1 MWIVRLAL
9 ARPRA
14 IIVMALLIFLLGGL
28 YTVQM
33 PKDIFPAI
41 DLPVVAVIWTYN
53 GLSPIDMDRRV
64 IRLSES
70 AITSSVDNIE
80 HVESQSLSSYGIVK
94 VYFQPGTQV
103 SSAIT
108 QISAT
113 SQAVLR
119 GMPQGITPPSI
130 IQYDA
135 SDVPIIQLAMSSDT
149 VDITK
154 IVDLATNVV
163 SAQLVTVQ
171 GASLSPTEG
180 GTSRLINVDLDNA
193 AMTAHGVTAQDV
205 TNAVG
210 AQDLILPA
218 GDAKMGVRDYF
229 VRLNNSP
236 TAVNDFNSLPVKYVN
251 GATVYVSDVAHV
263 RDGAAVQI
271 SMVRINGKPSVL
283 LTILKNGGA
292 STLNVVAGVKAKLP
306 LIQSLL
312 HADIKIDLLLDQSLY
327 VRASVEGVVQEAMV
341 AAGLTGLMILLFLGS
356 WRNTLIVAISIPL
369 SILASIAT
377 LGFIGQTL
385 NTLTLGGMALA
396 VGMLVDDATVAV
408 ENTTRNMEEGR
419 SLLDSILVSA
429 EQGSAAR
436 HSPPLFPSV

>member
-1 MWIVRLAL
+1 MGIVRLAL

-28 YTVQM
+28 YTIQM
-33 PKDIFPAI
+33 SKDIFPAI
-41 DLPVVAVIWTYN
+41 DVPVVAVIWTYN
-53 GLSPIDMDRRV
+53 GLSPVDMDRRV
-64 IRLSES
+64 VRLSES
-70 AITSSVDNIE
+70 AITTSVDSIE
-80 HVESQSLSSYGIVK
+80 HVESQALSGYGIVK

-135 SDVPIIQLAMSSDT
+135 SDVPIIQLAMSSET
-149 VDITK
+149 TNMTK

-180 GTSRLINVDLDNA
+180 GTSRLINVDLDSA
-193 AMTAHGVTAQDV
+193 AMTALGVTANEQV
-205 TNAVG
+205 TTAVG
-210 AQDLILPA
+210 TQDLILPA

-236 TAVNDFNSLPVKYVN
+236 TAVEDFNNLPVKYVN
-251 GATVYVSDVAHV
+251 GATVYVRDVAHV

-271 SMVRINGKPSVL
+271 SMVRINSKPAVL

-292 STLNVVAGVKAKLP
+292 STLNVVSSGSKAKLP
-306 LIQSLL
+306 LIKSLL
-312 HADIKIDLLLDQSLY
+312 P
-327 VRASVEGVVQEAMV
+327 
-341 AAGLTGLMILLFLGS
+341 AG
-356 WRNTLIVAISIPL
+356 R
-369 SILASIAT
+369 
-377 LGFIGQTL
+377 
-385 NTLTLGGMALA
+385 
-396 VGMLVDDATVAV
+396 
-408 ENTTRNMEEGR
+408 
-419 SLLDSILVSA
+419 
-429 EQGSAAR
+429 
-436 HSPPLFPSV
+436 

>member
-1 MWIVRLAL
+1 MGIVRLAL

-28 YTVQM
+28 YTIQM
-33 PKDIFPAI
+33 AKDIFPAI

-154 IVDLATNVV
+154 IVDLATTVV

-180 GTSRLINVDLDNA
+180 GTSRLINVDLDTA

-210 AQDLILPA
+210 TQDLILPA
-218 GDAKMGVRDYF
+218 GEAKMGVRDYF
-229 VRLNNSP
+229 VRLNN
-236 TAVNDFNSLPVKYVN
+236 NSSN
-251 GATVYVSDVAHV
+251 
-263 RDGAAVQI
+263 
-271 SMVRINGKPSVL
+271 
-283 LTILKNGGA
+283 
-292 STLNVVAGVKAKLP
+292 
-306 LIQSLL
+306 
-312 HADIKIDLLLDQSLY
+312 
-327 VRASVEGVVQEAMV
+327 
-341 AAGLTGLMILLFLGS
+341 
-356 WRNTLIVAISIPL
+356 
-369 SILASIAT
+369 
-377 LGFIGQTL
+377 
-385 NTLTLGGMALA
+385 
-396 VGMLVDDATVAV
+396 
-408 ENTTRNMEEGR
+408 R
-419 SLLDSILVSA
+419 SK
-429 EQGSAAR
+429 
-436 HSPPLFPSV
+436 